1 MSNTNQTA
9 DLRRLLELES
19 ERAALTANQ
28 RETGP
33 KPLWI
38 KLGDFL
44 VSHSRQPKTVSR
56 RKYLGLALSCG
67 WLCGAHRWYAGEK
80 GWAILYLLTWWTG
93 FAAAMTIVDLVL
105 LWLKYQPD
113 ENGMITI

>member
-1 MSNTNQTA
+1 MSDVNQSA
-9 DLRRLLELES
+9 DLKRLLELEA
-19 ERAALTANQ
+19 ERAALTAD
-28 RETGP
+28 EPESGP

-38 KLGDFL
+38 RLGDFL
-44 VSHSRQPKTVSR
+44 VNHIRQPKTISR
-56 RKYLGLALSCG
+56 KKYLILAISCG

-80 GWAILYLLTWWTG
+80 GWAILYLLTCWTG

-105 LWLKYQPD
+105 LWLKYEPD